1 MKLKS
6 ILGVIA
12 LFIASSLSL
21 GSFAQQNNTSEQDNK
36 IYNEVDSYAYY
47 AQGKEALVNFVINAT
62 KHPKSETVTGKEY
75 IVMTRFIVEKDGTIS
90 NVEVETG
97 ANEAFNAEAI
107 RVVNSIKGQWVPAQ
121 KGGIAVRSIQYIP
134 IAFYIPKK

>member
-21 GSFAQQNNTSEQDNK
+21 GSFAQQNNTSTQDNR

-47 AQGKEALVNFVINAT
+47 AQGKDALVNFVVNAT
-62 KHPKSETVTGKEY
+62 SYPKSETVTGKQFV
-75 IVMTRFIVEKDGTIS
+75 VMTRFIVEKDGTIS

-121 KGGIAVRSIQYIP
+121 KAGVAVRSMQYIP
-134 IAFYIPKK
+134 VGFFAPKK

>member
-90 NVEVETG
+90 NVEIETG